1 MILFDWLL
9 KISLSDLPFSFFRPR
24 IKPPISPAFIKTA
37 FIWRGEKWKIKVVG
51 TINIKRRYAPNLC
64 LNPEMKSI
72 EPKIK
77 QMMAIS
83 NKNGAKV
90 GGMFLV
96 VMASTVRSKF
106 IILPGI
112 AYINIAEINI
122 LPIKFFVYSK
132 FI

>member
-1 MILFDWLL
+1 
-9 KISLSDLPFSFFRPR
+9 
-24 IKPPISPAFIKTA
+24 
-37 FIWRGEKWKIKVVG
+37 
-51 TINIKRRYAPNLC
+51 
-64 LNPEMKSI
+64 MKSI
-72 EPKIK
+72 EPKSK

-90 GGMFLV
+90 GGIFLV

-122 LPIKFFVYSK
+122 LPIKFFVCSK